1 MTEREAVIER
11 LLAAVNRRDLAAVV
25 DEFDPAVVWR
35 PAREDPDSDVH
46 TGHEGVVRFLGGWLE
61 TFGDLRCEVEEIVHG
76 ADATLVLNHY
86 TGRGSSSGVEV
97 DDRVY
102 QLFVFRDALI
112 VSVEEFYAR
121 DEAQLALRTSNE
133 RAASG

>member
-1 MTEREAVIER
+1 MTDRAAVIER
-11 LLAAVNRRDLAAVV
+11 LLAAVNRRDLAAVI

-46 TGHEGVVRFLGGWLE
+46 TGHDGVVRFLGGWLE
-61 TFGDLRCEVEEIVHG
+61 TFGDLRCEAEEIVHG
-76 ADATLVLNHY
+76 ADASLVLNHY
-86 TGRGSSSGVEV
+86 TGTGSISGAEV

-102 QLFVFRDALI
+102 QLFAFRDGLI
-112 VSVEEFYAR
+112 VAVEEFYGR
-121 DEAQLALRTSNE
+121 DDAHLALRASNE